1 MTGYTLRAFG
11 ELAAHI
17 FAPCPAAAPA
27 VDTLRLGRVEITLG
41 GGSALVCQQVVALGH
56 RTRLDAMVGDDL
68 LGGWLLG
75 ELARQGVD
83 CPAPIRSGARST
95 RTLTL
100 HAALGTH
107 DITHEPSDGSPAEFA
122 PAAARVFG
130 SDCRFAYAPGF
141 PGFEPVLEALAAT
154 GVATVVDLG
163 YRPWLTDPD
172 NYRRE
177 VLARARFAT
186 VSLLSGYG
194 LDSAQR
200 DRLMAEAAGQGS
212 QVVVATMGRHGV
224 YVLDGTGRI
233 RHVPAVQCR
242 PVNTLGAG
250 DSFAA
255 GLIVAL
261 AEGREPVD
269 AAGYACAT
277 AAAVI
282 SMFPVLPGRADVDA
296 YRSAE
301 QARVP

>member
-1 MTGYTLRAFG
+1 MTGYTLHAFG
-11 ELAAHI
+11 ELAAHV
-17 FAPCPAAAPA
+17 FAPFPAASPA

-41 GGSALVCQQVVALGH
+41 GGSALVCQQVTALGH
-56 RTRLDAMVGDDL
+56 RTRLDAMVGNDL

-75 ELARQGVD
+75 ELARHGID

-95 RTLTL
+95 RTLIL
-100 HAALGTH
+100 HAASGTH

-122 PAAARVFG
+122 QAAAQVFG
-130 SDCRFAYAPGF
+130 SDSQFAYAPGF
-141 PGFEPVLEALAAT
+141 PGFEPVLAALAAT
-154 GVATVVDLG
+154 GVTTVVDLG

-186 VSLLSGYG
+186 VCLLSADG
-194 LDSAQR
+194 LDPAQR
-200 DRLMAEAAGQGS
+200 NSLMAEAAGQGAR
-212 QVVVATMGRHGV
+212 VVVATMGRHGV
-224 YVLDGTGRI
+224 YVLAGTDCI
-233 RHVPAVQCR
+233 RHVPAVPCR

-269 AAGYACAT
+269 AAVYACAT

-282 SMFPVLPGRADVDA
+282 SMFPVLPSRADVDT

-301 QARVP
+301 QSRFP

>member
-1 MTGYTLRAFG
+1 MIRYTLRAFG
-11 ELAAHI
+11 ELAAHV
-17 FAPCPAAAPA
+17 FAPLPPATPVA
-27 VDTLRLGRVEITLG
+27 DTLRLGRVEITLG
-41 GGSALVCQQVVALGH
+41 GGSALVCQQIAALGH

-68 LGGWLLG
+68 LGGWLLS
-75 ELARQGVD
+75 ELARHGVD

-95 RTLTL
+95 RTLIL
-100 HAALGTH
+100 HVASGTH
-107 DITHEPSDGSPAEFA
+107 DVTHEPSDGSPAEFA
-122 PAAARVFG
+122 PAASRVSG

-141 PGFEPVLEALAAT
+141 PGFEPVLAALAKT
-154 GVATVVDLG
+154 GVPTVVDLG

-186 VSLLSGYG
+186 VCLLSGDG
-194 LDSAQR
+194 LDAAQR
-200 DRLMAEAAGQGS
+200 AALMTEAAGQGS
-212 QVVVATMGRHGV
+212 RVVVATMGRHGV
-224 YVLDGTGRI
+224 DVLDSTCRI
-233 RHVPAVQCR
+233 RHVPAVPCR

-282 SMFPVLPGRADVDA
+282 SMFPVLPSRADVDA

-301 QARVP
+301 QAHVP